1 MYRHKLL
8 NPRPANATA
17 EKLQT
22 VLLAYHDFRAAME
35 TDPLQKE
42 VIALAAW
49 QSQRL
54 KHTHQDLYLLPAY
67 KSGLNFLLED
77 LYAPKDFSQRDND
90 IDRIYPTM
98 VKLLPE
104 TLLYTVAALVE
115 LNLLSR
121 KLDLALANVLYK
133 QMQINKID
141 AEVYAEAYRI
151 CDNKKERLHQIQLIA
166 NIGDDLDRYVHSKFL
181 NFTLK
186 MTRKPA
192 EIAGVGALHDFLFR
206 GFQAF
211 KSMDSV
217 DLLLEQII
225 ERETCLLEQIYNQH
239 PTPLALPSHFT
250 KPWHQRSVHDHNA
263 SV

>member
-17 EKLQT
+17 EKLQSA
-22 VLLAYHDFRAAME
+22 LLEYHDFRIE
-35 TDPLQKE
+35 VQRHPLQDK
-42 VIALAAW
+42 IISLAAW

-54 KHTHQDLYLLPAY
+54 KHTHYDLYQLPAY
-67 KSGLNFLLED
+67 KNGLSFLLED

-104 TLLYTVAALVE
+104 TLLYTVATLVE
-115 LNLLSR
+115 LNLLSK
-121 KLDLALANVLYK
+121 KLDLALAQVLFE
-133 QMQINKID
+133 QMEVTQIND
-141 AEVYAEAYRI
+141 EHYAHAYRI
-151 CDNKKERLHQIQLIA
+151 CDNEKERLHQIQLIA

-186 MTRKPA
+186 ITQKPA
-192 EIAGVGALHDFLFR
+192 EMAGVGALHNFLLR

-217 DLLLEQII
+217 DLLLERII
-225 ERETCLLEQIYNQH
+225 ERETCLLKQIYNQH
-239 PTPLALPSHFT
+239 PTPLKLPSRFT
-250 KPWHQRSVHDHNA
+250 NP
-263 SV
+263 

>member
-8 NPRPANATA
+8 NPRPASATA
-17 EKLQT
+17 EKLQA
-22 VLLAYHDFRAAME
+22 VLLEYHDFRAAM
-35 TDPLQKE
+35 TTHPLQHKVTE
-42 VIALAAW
+42 LADW

-54 KHTHQDLYLLPAY
+54 KQTHQDLYLLPAY

-98 VKLLPE
+98 VKLLPD
-104 TLLYTVAALVE
+104 TLLYTVAALLE
-115 LNLLSR
+115 LNLLSK
-121 KLDLALANVLYK
+121 KLDLALAETLYS
-133 QMQINKID
+133 QMQISQISHD
-141 AEVYAEAYRI
+141 LYAQAYRA
-151 CDNKKERLHQIQLIA
+151 CNNKKERLHQIQLIA

-192 EIAGVGALHDFLFR
+192 EMAGVGALHDFLFR

-211 KSMDSV
+211 KSMESV

-225 ERETCLLEQIYNQH
+225 ERETCILEQIYSQH
-239 PTPLALPSHFT
+239 PSPLALPQHFT
-250 KPWHQRSVHDHNA
+250 KPWQQGNAQRQNVQA
-263 SV
+263 